1 MNNQITVLIIV
12 LISLYT
18 ASCSGGGSTETQET
32 EITTIQP
39 TMGEEKRLI
48 ETDTLKNEVSEE
60 SSDDRINGFRDKYA
74 EGTWEYDVLDFME
87 SKEMSMIFELDKVP
101 FEGDELPTDA
111 EEQLDHLSDIS
122 LAFTELHL
130 EVKAHTTAAS
140 NKVERTAKKATSKA
154 RALWV
159 STKLNFKGL
168 PTERL
173 SSTGMADEEL
183 LEDVAPDDKK
193 QKRIVARLTKVQE

>member
-18 ASCSGGGSTETQET
+18 ASCSGVGSTETQET

-39 TMGEEKRLI
+39 TMGEEKRPV

-101 FEGDELPTDA
+101 FEGDELPADA

-159 STKLNFKGL
+159 ATKLNFKGL

-193 QKRIVARLTKVQE
+193 QKRIVVRLTKV